1 VILLRISIHSAACA
15 CVFLLAAC
23 ASLPAGEDEA
33 GVELKAKSAKV
44 LTAIAQFGRERG
56 RYPTSMYELVPRY
69 LPELP
74 DEPILHINDDT
85 GTVGFV
91 YSRPGF
97 PGLTRI
103 SCSTRL
109 GTAEWHCSD

>member
-1 VILLRISIHSAACA
+1 M
-15 CVFLLAAC
+15 
-23 ASLPAGEDEA
+23 
-33 GVELKAKSAKV
+33 ELKGKSAKV

-56 RYPTSMYELVPRY
+56 RYPTSLYELVPRY
-69 LPELP
+69 LPQLP
-74 DEPILHINDDT
+74 DEPILHIDDDT

-103 SCSTRL
+103 SCSAKL
-109 GTAEWHCSD
+109 GTTEWHCSD